1 MSRSIN
7 KVILVGNLGS
17 DPEIK
22 RLTNNLVVANF
33 SVATSEFKKKKDDKN
48 SEEITEWHKIVVF
61 NKLAEICE
69 NFLKKGMKVYVEGKI
84 KTRKYLDKNNVEH
97 YITEIAG
104 SSVILL
110 DSKNKNKSQDQSLDF
125 DEKYTDSVSNLNLN
139 TTSFLDDDIPFWFD
153 FLRPCTILK

>member
-139 TTSFLDDDIPFWFD
+139 TTSFLDDDIPF
-153 FLRPCTILK
+153 